1 MANICSNNYRF
12 IFKDEATA
20 TKFSDFVAAQVA
32 TDSQGFPGYA
42 DTRIIK
48 QAVAGKGS
56 CDPEIR
62 ESIYGAYIERPSPN
76 EVALY
81 GESCWI
87 PCPRSWQ
94 LIAKSFDDDARVF
107 YFATE
112 FGCDICHSN
121 DPDEVGKVIFDLY
134 DESLLPDWFR
144 PEPDPISG
152 GLAASMLRKL
162 LGNPTG
168 DLYSLIEEFEE
179 SEYAKGA
186 SIHVVEYRPICD
198 WHC

>member
-1 MANICSNNYRF
+1 M
-12 IFKDEATA
+12 
-20 TKFSDFVAAQVA
+20 
-32 TDSQGFPGYA
+32 
-42 DTRIIK
+42 
-48 QAVAGKGS
+48 GKGDRDS
-56 CDPEIR
+56 EIR
-62 ESIYGAYIERPSPN
+62 ESSYGAYIEGPNPN
-76 EVALY
+76 EVTLY
-81 GESCWI
+81 GDSCWV

-94 LIAKSFDDDARVF
+94 LIADSFDEDAQVF

-134 DESLLPDWFR
+134 DESVLPDWFR
-144 PEPDPISG
+144 PEPDPISSE
-152 GLAASMLRKL
+152 LAASMLRKL

-168 DLYSLIEEFEE
+168 DLDSLIEEFEG

-198 WHC
+198 WPW